1 MQIDTNCVSYKFFT
15 GWNTFTPAFVLFTRL
30 EETFCTWAKSILSS
44 PFFFRKGQSEGK
56 SLLSFVKHSWGKFCL
71 LNSYMYCFSPHRHKS
86 FLYADL
92 STSYFYFLH
101 GDVEPSKPHTG
112 LIQLIKN
119 IKTARKRIIVDVELK
134 T

>member
-1 MQIDTNCVSYKFFT
+1 MKYVYSRIR
-15 GWNTFTPAFVLFTRL
+15 TFYAIRRNVLHMGKVHFI
-30 EETFCTWAKSILSS
+30 FSI
-44 PFFFRKGQSEGK
+44 FFRKGQSERK
-56 SLLSFVKHSWGKFCL
+56 SLLSFVKHSWGKFSL